1 MVGKSKYGINGSVSG
16 SFRHIT
22 SISLIIILFAA
33 FSFNPQENSYWRNAP
48 VGKTKIFTISFI
60 NKQNGVANS
69 ADGEVLATSD
79 GGKNW
84 KTESNEESGIQAA
97 DSDFEWKTDI
107 YCAIMKTTDGGNSW
121 IPYEEG
127 KQEHFC
133 GVYLKD
139 ENSGYNVASEFL
151 QKVTMEINYYYL
163 TDKLDILIDH
173 PQQCTEYYKNPEEG
187 WALGWCVR
195 NFNK

>member
-1 MVGKSKYGINGSVSG
+1 MVGKSKYSVKDSIAR
-16 SFRHIT
+16 SFRQIM
-22 SISLIIILFAA
+22 SISLIITLFAA
-33 FSFNPQENSYWRNAP
+33 FSFNPQENSYWKNAP

-60 NKQNGVANS
+60 NKQIGVANS
-69 ADGEVLATSD
+69 ADDEVLATSD

-84 KTESNEESGIQAA
+84 KAESKDEPGIQAT
-97 DSDFEWKTDI
+97 DSDFEWKADI

-139 ENSGYNVASEFL
+139 ENTGYKIASEFL
-151 QKVTMEINYYYL
+151 NKVTMDINYYYL
-163 TDKLDILIDH
+163 INNLDSLLDH
-173 PQQCTEYYKNPEEG
+173 PQQCTEYYKSAEEG

-195 NFNK
+195 NLKK

>member
-1 MVGKSKYGINGSVSG
+1 MVGKSKYGINGSVSR

-22 SISLIIILFAA
+22 SISLIITLFAA
-33 FSFNPQENSYWRNAP
+33 FSFNPQENSYWKNAP

-60 NKQNGVANS
+60 NKQIGVANS
-69 ADGEVLATSD
+69 ADDEVLATSD

-84 KTESNEESGIQAA
+84 KAESKDEPGIQAT
-97 DSDFEWKTDI
+97 DSDFEWKADI
-107 YCAIMKTTDGGNSW
+107 YCAIMKTTNGGNTW
-121 IPYEEG
+121 FPYENG

-139 ENSGYNVASEFL
+139 ENSGYKVASEFL

-163 TDKLDILIDH
+163 SNKLDTLLDH
-173 PQQCTEYYKNPEEG
+173 PQQCTEYYKSAEEG

-195 NFNK
+195 NLKK

>member
-1 MVGKSKYGINGSVSG
+1 MVNKSKYGIKDSVSR
-16 SFRHIT
+16 SLRNIT
-22 SISLIIILFAA
+22 SISLIITIFTA
-33 FSFNPQENSYWRNAP
+33 FSFNPQENSYWKNAP
-48 VGKTKIFTISFI
+48 VGKTKIFTISFL
-60 NKQNGVANS
+60 NKQIGVANS
-69 ADGEVLATSD
+69 ANGEVLATSD

-84 KTESNEESGIQAA
+84 KAESNNESGIQTTY
-97 DSDFEWKTDI
+97 SDFEWKADI
-107 YCAIMKTTDGGNSW
+107 YCAIMKTTDGGNTW
-121 IPYEEG
+121 FPYENG

-151 QKVTMEINYYYL
+151 QKVTMEINNYYL
-163 TDKLDILIDH
+163 TNKLDALIDH
-173 PQQCTEYYKNPEEG
+173 PHQCTEYYRNPEEG

>member
-1 MVGKSKYGINGSVSG
+1 MVGKSKYSVKDSISR
-16 SFRHIT
+16 SFKQIT
-22 SISLIIILFAA
+22 SISLIITLFAA
-33 FSFNPQENSYWRNAP
+33 FSFNPQENSYWKNAP
-48 VGKTKIFTISFI
+48 VGKTKIFTISFL
-60 NKQNGVANS
+60 NKQIGVANS
-69 ADGEVLATSD
+69 ANGEVLATSD

-84 KTESNEESGIQAA
+84 KAESNDESGIQTT
-97 DSDFEWKTDI
+97 DSDFEWKADI
-107 YCAIMKTTDGGNSW
+107 YCAIMKTTDGGNTW
-121 IPYEEG
+121 FPYENG

-163 TDKLDILIDH
+163 TDKLDTLIDH
-173 PQQCTEYYKNPEEG
+173 PHQCTEYYRNPEEG
-187 WALGWCVR
+187 WALGWCVK

>member
-1 MVGKSKYGINGSVSG
+1 MVGKSTYSVKDSISR
-16 SFRHIT
+16 SFRQIM
-22 SISLIIILFAA
+22 SISLIITLFAA
-33 FSFNPQENSYWRNAP
+33 FSFNPQENSYWKNAP

-60 NKQNGVANS
+60 NKQIGVANS
-69 ADGEVLATSD
+69 ADDEVLATSD

-84 KTESNEESGIQAA
+84 KAESNDESGIQTT
-97 DSDFEWKTDI
+97 DSDFEWKADI
-107 YCAIMKTTDGGNSW
+107 YCAIMKTTDGGNTW
-121 IPYEEG
+121 FPYENG

-139 ENSGYNVASEFL
+139 ENSGYKVASEFL

-163 TDKLDILIDH
+163 SNKLDTLLDH
-173 PQQCTEYYKNPEEG
+173 PQQCTEYYKSAEEG

-195 NFNK
+195 NLKK